1 MFLVINK
8 KMKKWFRRQTSHAF
22 QEDIFHLRIYR
33 NIFPVQYWEYSGN
46 KKGKPEIF
54 GLPIHIFFEYLD
66 CFLLKGDFLRTTA
79 ASAQKRFQ

>member
-1 MFLVINK
+1 MILVINK
-8 KMKKWFRRQTSHAF
+8 KMKKWFRRQTCHAF

-46 KKGKPEIF
+46 KKRKPEIF

-66 CFLLKGDFLRTTA
+66 CFFIER
-79 ASAQKRFQ
+79 

>member
-46 KKGKPEIF
+46 KKGSRKSSASLSIYKLGIL
-54 GLPIHIFFEYLD
+54 GL
-66 CFLLKGDFLRTTA
+66 FLLKGDFLRTTA